1 MHADLGRYWYSM
13 SASLNRIAAD
23 KAAQIEASLV
33 DVTIDAE
40 LGKYVNGLADRGHFD
55 AVQVAPASS
64 AEVPDEAGGVR
75 AVVLG
80 VKYPHNGR
88 EGSDALVEAK
98 DILTQRGSTP
108 RVYRNMLV
116 FIAAESRQ
124 LDHLK
129 DAVRA
134 SLAWGEI
141 VRDTERLNLTQSDSA
156 LAKAKLAEANET
168 MKTRLKEAW
177 CYLHYPAQESA
188 QSDWEWVSGKIPAQ
202 DGLLGRASKKLVA
215 EEGLLVELGPSR
227 LDRDLQ
233 RYIWND
239 KQRLSLKD
247 LREYLNR
254 YIYLPRLKGQ
264 DVLVKAVQAAI
275 SGMLPGPFAYA
286 ERWDEKTDTY
296 LGLAIE
302 RAGNAPVVID
312 SDSVI
317 IKPDEAEAHRP
328 APVQPGP
335 GGAPGGPDG
344 GTPTPSGQDGDG
356 GAATPQTEKKPT
368 RFTGAVMISPERP
381 ARDIHQVVEAIVEQL
396 TTLPGSQVRLKL
408 EIEADVPGGLD
419 RAKVR
424 TLVEN
429 ANTLGFIEKAVE

>member
-1 MHADLGRYWYSM
+1 M

-23 KAAQIEASLV
+23 RAAQLEDALV
-33 DVTIDAE
+33 AVTVDRE
-40 LGKYVNGLADRGHFD
+40 LTRYVNGLADRGHFD

-80 VKYPHNGR
+80 VAHPHNGR
-88 EGSDALVEAK
+88 DASDALKEAK
-98 DILTQRGSTP
+98 DILMQRGSTP
-108 RVYRNMLV
+108 RVYRNILV
-116 FIAAESRQ
+116 FIAADARQ
-124 LDHLK
+124 LDNLK

-141 VRDTERLNLTQSDSA
+141 VRDTKRLNLTQSDSA
-156 LAKAKLAEANET
+156 LAEVKLAEANET

-188 QSDWEWVSGKIPAQ
+188 QADVEWVSGKIPAQ
-202 DGLLGRASKKLVA
+202 DGLLARATKKLVG
-215 EEGLLVELGPSR
+215 EEGLLTELGPAR

-233 RYIWND
+233 KYIWNG
-239 KQRLSLKD
+239 KPHLSLKA

-254 YIYLPRLKGQ
+254 YIYLPRLKNQ
-264 DVLVKAVQAAI
+264 EVLIKAVQSAV

-302 RAGNAPVVID
+302 RGGNAPVVID

-317 IKPDEAEAHRP
+317 IKPDVAEAYRP
-328 APVQPGP
+328 APPQP
-335 GGAPGGPDG
+335 APG
-344 GTPTPSGQDGDG
+344 GTPTGPGDKAPETGEQAG
-356 GAATPQTEKKPT
+356 GGGPMPPPAEKKPT
-368 RFTGAVMISPERP
+368 RFTGVVMISPERP
-381 ARDIHQVVEAIVEQL
+381 ARDIHQIVEAIVEQL
-396 TTLPGSQVRLKL
+396 TTLPGSQVKLRL
-408 EIEADVPGGLD
+408 EIEAEVPGGLE

-424 TLVEN
+424 TLIEN
-429 ANTLGFIEKAVE
+429 ANTLGFVEKSIE